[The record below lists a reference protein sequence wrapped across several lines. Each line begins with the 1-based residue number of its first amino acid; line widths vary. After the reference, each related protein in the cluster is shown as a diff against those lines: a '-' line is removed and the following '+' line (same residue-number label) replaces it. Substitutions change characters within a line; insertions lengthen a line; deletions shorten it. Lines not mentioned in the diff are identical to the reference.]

1 MKDSTS
7 AIKARIRK
15 YMEFHGL
22 TEYELNKKTGI
33 SKGTIT
39 TDSGITEKNLLRFL
53 DFDKDVSLDWLV
65 RGAGNMYS
73 KKGAQLSSLIID
85 VDKQIASLNTVDE
98 QLRTLITTSETQLA
112 LIRKAREYLESLK

>member
-1 MKDSTS
+1 
-7 AIKARIRK
+7 
-15 YMEFHGL
+15 MEFHGL